1 MTLQS
6 VFMPKRF
13 ARDRRLARGALRFL
27 VLLLSV
33 LTVAGCGGSGR
44 PVVVGPPKDQVS
56 GTVTYDGSP
65 LVRGQVIFVDVGDD
79 PRKYGGEV
87 INGKFKIECTPGEK
101 KVVVE
106 GYREGPEGTG
116 DEIGLGGIGAVE
128 QYLPARYNEATELT
142 AEVTAGGQNT
152 FQFDLKSDE

>member
-6 VFMPKRF
+6 VLMPKRF
-13 ARDRRLARGALRFL
+13 ARDRRLARVSPRFL
-27 VLLLSV
+27 VPLLSV
-33 LTVAGCGGSGR
+33 LTVAGCAES
-44 PVVVGPPKDQVS
+44 VKTVGPPKDQVS

-65 LVRGQVIFVDVGDD
+65 LVRGQIIFVDVGED
-79 PRKYGGEV
+79 PRKYGGDV
-87 INGKFKIECTPGEK
+87 IHGKFEIECTPGEK

-106 GYREGPEGTG
+106 GFREGPEGTG